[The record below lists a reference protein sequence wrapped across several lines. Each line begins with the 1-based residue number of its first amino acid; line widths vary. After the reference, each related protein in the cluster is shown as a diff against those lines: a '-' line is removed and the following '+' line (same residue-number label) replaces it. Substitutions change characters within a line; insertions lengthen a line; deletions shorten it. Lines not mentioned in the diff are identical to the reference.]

1 MVPVRAEERDA
12 WARLEK
18 FVNHYKLAWAFWLV
32 MSGVGTWIGLNII
45 QPLQSVR
52 PLQAQVARQDT
63 AMKANFDTVKAR
75 LDTADVV
82 RNEMAQVLKVFGKFI
97 CRQMTAAERYNYDV
111 RCRDLPPPQPL
122 NGAAP

>member
-1 MVPVRAEERDA
+1 MVPVRAEERDR

-32 MSGVGTWIGLNII
+32 MSGVATWIGINII
-45 QPLQSVR
+45 RPLQSVQ

-75 LDTADVV
+75 LDTAEVD
-82 RNEMAQVLKVFGKFI
+82 RRDMAQVLKVFGKFI
-97 CRQMTAAERYNYDV
+97 CRQMTADERYTYDV
-111 RCRDLPPPQPL
+111 NCRDLPTPQPL
-122 NGAAP
+122 NGRAP